1 MAISKWIGFGANP
14 SAGSPNAATAA
25 DVAKAAQIS
34 SAEFKQF
41 GLENVRAACLLALDH
56 CY

>member
-41 GLENVRAACLLALDH
+41 GLENVRAASLLALDH